1 MEASAHVNS
10 LAARARILRALPGQL
25 TAAKLA
31 DPAASLAAVRA
42 LDAFCL
48 TAADAIDA
56 HDAASRADRDAIDES
71 SEALDRFVAHVE
83 RACEPRGGGD
93 LASKAAAATL
103 LGRCARDCAPRRFVT
118 SLARWGERLQGLVK
132 PDKSSDAT
140 VAAVAAARAMCE
152 ILRRAGAMMDV
163 PGVRKEAATVVQ
175 RALPSIL
182 AWLDDEESG
191 PAAAAASL
199 EFIKAALVGHPAALR
214 PRADALER
222 SLVRAVY
229 SRDADTAVR
238 DAAAGCVAASPR
250 IGSAPAANAGGA
262 PADSA
267 RAWSSTCRRAL
278 IAVHANL
285 DVALEGAEPMNAGA
299 SSKAKL
305 MPAGEE
311 PPPPL
316 GFDAAT
322 SIDGANG
329 RPSSPVALRRAIA
342 MLRVIAAMLRA
353 ALPTAASAP
362 VPAELILATARRTLD
377 CDGAGAASAPGL
389 PAIAL
394 RVETLAALPDA
405 HVAAADV
412 VVALVECGGVAMTA
426 LAGPVA
432 RLVDS
437 CLRRGDGSGR
447 RKEGG
452 GGGGW
457 GTCAGVRVAM
467 YAVAAAAARRM
478 GAGAVAGDL
487 AAAVVPAAARDAVLG
502 WDGSGAPGTSSSSAA
517 AAAARRASKT
527 ATTDGKK
534 RKKGKGGAWG
544 TAGAAEME
552 EYIASGG
559 LIDQRGGVAGGGFAA
574 ATAAT
579 RAAALEC
586 LEAVLTSAGAA
597 LKPSVRTL
605 ADAAAAEAACAAVA
619 TATAPPSSPAF
630 LEASTPAQLAVRSAA
645 YDALLASVLAP
656 RPFRPTNLA
665 LASALFRRARTF
677 DPALARVAGRAML
690 CLEAVVHPAA
700 PPLHPRAI
708 APPRELLYG
717 GGGGVGGGGGDD
729 GGGWDGGVGG
739 GAGREISWGDGP
751 SWGDE
756 KGADEE
762 PPAKARKVDREDE
775 EDDGE
780 DEEMAEEEEEE
791 EAGEEEEEGA
801 EEEDEHEEKP
811 AAEPDPAAEPEPAVA
826 PAAEPVSPTSP
837 TRRSRRLS
845 GGAAAPAEPPA
856 LDPAP
861 AAAKKKAKAAAKRKT
876 VAERKA
882 EVDAGKAEVAEPTVR
897 PSLGSGKAAV
907 QVQLS
912 DSDSD
917 GELPEIVD
925 DFE

>member
-25 TAAKLA
+25 TPAKLA
-31 DPAASLAAVRA
+31 DPAASLAAIRA

-56 HDAASRADRDAIDES
+56 HDAASRADRDAIEDG

-83 RACEPRGGGD
+83 RACDPRGGGD
-93 LASKAAAATL
+93 LASRAAAATL

-132 PDKSSDAT
+132 PDKTADAT

-163 PGVRKEAATVVQ
+163 PGVRKEAAVVVQ
-175 RALPSIL
+175 RALPAIL
-182 AWLDDEESG
+182 AWLDDETTD
-191 PAAAAASL
+191 PDAAAAAL
-199 EFIKAALVGHPAALR
+199 DFIKAALVGHPAALR
-214 PRADALER
+214 PKADALER
-222 SLVRAVY
+222 SLVRAAY
-229 SRDADTAVR
+229 SEGGVFDTAVHQSVIS
-238 DAAAGCVAASPR
+238 CVATFPR
-250 IGSAPAANAGGA
+250 IGSAPTANAGGA

-278 IAVHANL
+278 IAVHLNL
-285 DVALEGAEPMNAGA
+285 DLALEGAEPMNAGA

-305 MPAGEE
+305 EPAGEE
-311 PPPPL
+311 PPPPI
-316 GFDAAT
+316 GFDVVT
-322 SIDGANG
+322 QIDGVNG

-353 ALPTAASAP
+353 SLPTAAAAP
-362 VPAELILATARRTLD
+362 VPAELILAAARRTLD
-377 CDGAGAASAPGL
+377 CDGAGAATAPGL

-452 GGGGW
+452 GVGGGGGW

-502 WDGSGAPGTSSSSAA
+502 WDGSGAPGASSSA

-527 ATTDGKK
+527 STTDGKK

-559 LIDQRGGVAGGGFAA
+559 LIDRRGGVAGGGFAA
-574 ATAAT
+574 ATAAV
-579 RAAALEC
+579 RAAALDC

-605 ADAAAAEAACAAVA
+605 ADAAAAEAASAAVA
-619 TATAPPSSPAF
+619 QATAPPSSPAF
-630 LEASTPAQLAVRSAA
+630 LEASTDAQLAVRAAA
-645 YDALLASVLAP
+645 YEALLASVLAP

-717 GGGGVGGGGGDD
+717 GGGGGGGD
-729 GGGWDGGVGG
+729 GGGWDGDVGG
-739 GAGREISWGDGP
+739 GAGREIAWGDGP

-756 KGADEE
+756 RGADEE
-762 PPAKARKVDREDE
+762 PPAKARKVDREDD

-780 DEEMAEEEEEE
+780 DEEMAEEMAEEEEE

-801 EEEDEHEEKP
+801 QEEEE
-811 AAEPDPAAEPEPAVA
+811 PAAEPEPAAA
-826 PAAEPVSPTSP
+826 PVAEPVSPTSP

-845 GGAAAPAEPPA
+845 GGAAAEPPA
-856 LDPAP
+856 LDPPP
-861 AAAKKKAKAAAKRKT
+861 AAAKKKATKAAAKRKN

-882 EVDAGKAEVAEPTVR
+882 EVDTRKEEVAEPKVR

>member
-25 TAAKLA
+25 TPAKLA
-31 DPAASLAAVRA
+31 DPAASLAAIRA

-56 HDAASRADRDAIDES
+56 HDAASRADRDAIEDG

-93 LASKAAAATL
+93 LASRAAAATL

-132 PDKSSDAT
+132 PDKTADAT
-140 VAAVAAARAMCE
+140 VAAVAAARAMSE

-182 AWLDDEESG
+182 AWLDDEGSG
-191 PAAAAASL
+191 RDAAAAAL
-199 EFIKAALVGHPAALR
+199 DFIKAALVGHPAALR

-222 SLVRAVY
+222 SLVRAAY
-229 SRDADTAVR
+229 SRGVFDTAVR
-238 DAAAGCVAASPR
+238 DAAVGCVAAFPR
-250 IGSAPAANAGGA
+250 IGSAPTANAGGA

-285 DVALEGAEPMNAGA
+285 DLALEGAEPMNAGA

-305 MPAGEE
+305 IPAGEE

-316 GFDAAT
+316 GFDAAAE
-322 SIDGANG
+322 IDGANG

-353 ALPTAASAP
+353 ALPTASAAP
-362 VPAELILATARRTLD
+362 VPAELILAAARRTLD
-377 CDGAGAASAPGL
+377 CDGAASSAAPGL

-452 GGGGW
+452 VVGGGGGGW

-502 WDGSGAPGTSSSSAA
+502 WDGSGAPGASSA

-527 ATTDGKK
+527 GTTDGKK

-559 LIDQRGGVAGGGFAA
+559 LIDRRGGVAGGGFAA
-574 ATAAT
+574 GTAST
-579 RAAALEC
+579 RAAALDC
-586 LEAVLTSAGAA
+586 LEAVLTAAGAA

-605 ADAAAAEAACAAVA
+605 ADAAAAEAASAAVA
-619 TATAPPSSPAF
+619 AATAPPSSPAF
-630 LEASTPAQLAVRSAA
+630 LEASTPAQLAVRAAA

-677 DPALARVAGRAML
+677 DPALARVAGRAMM

-708 APPRELLYG
+708 APPREVLYG
-717 GGGGVGGGGGDD
+717 GGGGGGDDD

-739 GAGREISWGDGP
+739 GAGREIAWGDGP

-762 PPAKARKVDREDE
+762 PTAKARKVDREDE

-780 DEEMAEEEEEE
+780 DEKMAEEDEE

-801 EEEDEHEEKP
+801 EEEEEREEKP
-811 AAEPDPAAEPEPAVA
+811 AAVPEPAAV

-845 GGAAAPAEPPA
+845 GGAAPAAEPPA

-861 AAAKKKAKAAAKRKT
+861 AAAKKKKTKAAEKRKT
-876 VAERKA
+876 VAERN
-882 EVDAGKAEVAEPTVR
+882 DEVAEPKVR